1 MATLKKFS
9 SDPLLLAAFTVLGF
23 AVMGYHPGI
32 EDDGI
37 YLTAIKSHLNPA
49 LYPWDSAFFKLQLEG
64 TVFDNIVAAFIR
76 VTHIPLA
83 AAILIWQLASIALII
98 YACLSIARH
107 LFAERSAQW
116 AGIAMVVAMF
126 TLPVSGSAIYLV
138 DQHLHAR
145 NVATALILVAV
156 VRILS
161 QKHLQAVALL
171 LCALLLH
178 PIMAAAGFSFCFFL
192 SLAMSHSVHA
202 RVKQLRESRIPQPAT
217 VAAVIPLWFFE
228 RPNPLWRKAVETR
241 AYFYLYKWTWYEW
254 LGAIGPIILFWV
266 LWRVAR
272 KHNQK
277 VLSQFAL
284 GVLVYAIFQQAFAMA
299 ILAPAS
305 LERLTPLQPMRY
317 LQLVYFFLA
326 LIGGSLLGKYWLKAS
341 VWRWAIFLLAANGT
355 MFAAQCAQF
364 PASKHIEWPGR
375 APSNPWLQAFA
386 WIRTDTPAD
395 AYFVLD
401 PNYLAARD
409 NDYHSFRALAERSQL
424 CDAIKDTAVVTLV
437 PRLATTWNRQLQAQR
452 GWQNFQLADF
462 ERLKR
467 EFGVDW
473 ALVSLKQTNGLN
485 CKWHNNELAVC
496 GIP

>member
-1 MATLKKFS
+1 MAILKKFS
-9 SDPLLLAAFTVLGF
+9 SDLLLLATFTVLGF

-49 LYPWDSAFFKLQLEG
+49 LYPWDSSFFKLQLHA
-64 TVFDNIVAAFIR
+64 TVFDNVVASFIR
-76 VTHIPLA
+76 VTHIPIDVA
-83 AAILIWQLASIALII
+83 VLIWQLASIALII
-98 YACLSIARH
+98 YACLSIARR
-107 LFAERSAQW
+107 LFAERGAQW
-116 AGIAMVVAMF
+116 AGVAMVVAMF

-145 NVATALILVAV
+145 NVATALILMAV

-161 QKHLQAVALL
+161 QKHWQAAVLL
-171 LCALLLH
+171 LCALLMH

-192 SLAMSHSVHA
+192 SLAMSDGVHE
-202 RVKQLRESRIPQPAT
+202 RVKLFRESMIPQPAT
-217 VAAVIPLWFFE
+217 VAAVLPLWFFE
-228 RPNPLWRKAVETR
+228 SPNPLWRKAVETR
-241 AYFYLYKWTWYEW
+241 TYFYLYKWTWYEW
-254 LGAIGPIILFWV
+254 LGAIGPIVLFWI

-272 KHNQK
+272 RQNQK
-277 VLSQFAL
+277 ILSRFAL
-284 GVLVYAIFQQAFAMA
+284 GVFAYALFQQAFAMA

-305 LERLTPLQPMRY
+305 LERLMPLQPMRY

-326 LIGGSLLGKYWLKAS
+326 LTAGCLLGKYLLKAS

-355 MFAAQCAQF
+355 MFAAQRAQF
-364 PASKHIEWPGR
+364 SASPHIEWPGR

-386 WIRTDTPAD
+386 WIRTNTPPD

-401 PNYLAARD
+401 PNYLAAPD
-409 NDYHSFRALAERSQL
+409 NNYHSFRALAERSQL

-437 PRLATTWNRQLQAQR
+437 PGLAQTWNRQLQAQQ

-467 EFGVDW
+467 EFGVNW
-473 ALVSLKQTNGLN
+473 ALVSLKQTTGLD
-485 CKWHNNELAVC
+485 CKWHNGELAAC
-496 GIP
+496 AIP